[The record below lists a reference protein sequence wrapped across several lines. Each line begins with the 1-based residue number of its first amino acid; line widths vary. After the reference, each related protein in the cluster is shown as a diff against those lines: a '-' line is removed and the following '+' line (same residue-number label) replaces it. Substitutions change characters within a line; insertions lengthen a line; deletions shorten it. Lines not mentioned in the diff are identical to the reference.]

1 MFEETL
7 KYRDLV
13 LEFKA
18 SLVRVMIDIH
28 SYKMYICI
36 NIYYHHR
43 YHRYCDNQR
52 NYDAI
57 LSTCLE
63 STGVKNF
70 GTKRIFFRIR
80 RKWRKKKR
88 NNLLRDGCSVI
99 VFSLP
104 KVQISNHGNDDIGP
118 VDSKFDLGM
127 VGLS

>member
-28 SYKMYICI
+28 IHSYKMYILCI
-36 NIYYHHR
+36 NIYYHR
-43 YHRYCDNQR
+43 CYHRYCDNQR

-70 GTKRIFFRIR
+70 GTKRIF
-80 RKWRKKKR
+80 
-88 NNLLRDGCSVI
+88 SE
-99 VFSLP
+99 SE
-104 KVQISNHGNDDIGP
+104 GNGEKGKDTI
-118 VDSKFDLGM
+118 F
-127 VGLS
+127 